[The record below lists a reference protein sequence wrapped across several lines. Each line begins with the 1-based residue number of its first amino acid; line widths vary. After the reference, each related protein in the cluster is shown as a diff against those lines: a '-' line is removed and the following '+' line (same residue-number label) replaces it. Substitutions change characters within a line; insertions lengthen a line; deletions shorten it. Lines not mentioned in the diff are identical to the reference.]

1 MKTYKQRKYSRNK
14 EKQAVAIDDFTSDL
28 RVRVSSLLYFYTNMC
43 EYIIKND
50 GKVKFHIDDENWA
63 RVLNT
68 TNSNTIFYSR
78 NYVLDKIGIEEG
90 DYYRNNTLS
99 VEGAEKELS
108 KNEMLLLNLDII
120 NNNVD
125 YIVRLILDK
134 SVLEIPGLLT
144 DRRLHSIRVMNGFI
158 PTDEAIRNG
167 SSYSQTIATLA
178 LSLYNKCIEEAC
190 NKVLNE
196 SELVDSND
204 DRIEELRSELN
215 ALEERKKS
223 LEHELEIVNTQIE
236 NKKFEK
242 AVQIIKTK

>member
-1 MKTYKQRKYSRNK
+1 M
-14 EKQAVAIDDFTSDL
+14 
-28 RVRVSSLLYFYTNMC
+28 
-43 EYIIKND
+43 
-50 GKVKFHIDDENWA
+50 
-63 RVLNT
+63 
-68 TNSNTIFYSR
+68 
-78 NYVLDKIGIEEG
+78 
-90 DYYRNNTLS
+90 S